1 MESLLV
7 IVIILIK
14 LAVHADLLLH
24 MPRSYCLKV
33 HSSYV
38 RACCKLIKTLRL
50 VVNVLVV
57 LGDTVTVV
65 VQRYRG
71 GVNVKKKKK
80 ISWYQL
86 KKERYRGYLGST
98 EIERN
103 NSNCN
108 MVFVV

>member
-1 MESLLV
+1 MESLLLPAELNSN
-7 IVIILIK
+7 IVLIK
-14 LAVHADLLLH
+14 LVAHADLLLH

-71 GVNVKKKKK
+71 GVNVNKK
-80 ISWYQL
+80 
-86 KKERYRGYLGST
+86 RYRGVS
-98 EIERN
+98 
-103 NSNCN
+103 
-108 MVFVV
+108 